1 MAGPQLRNRSSKKGA
16 HGSLFSV
23 FPVLVLLVSV
33 VAITRSSSP
42 QLLFLHCLLSLAMLL
57 LSEVLSP
64 CRIIASFLQMQLLT
78 LVLSLFVLLTEGE
91 GTVILDAGFV
101 QLTKEGLAR
110 ALLVY
115 TQLHALFWLSR
126 ALLMLW
132 DRKKI
137 VAGLALLFFPLR
149 FFRIDTMAGARLVE
163 RSFVL
168 LPGFLHLV
176 SRSLR
181 SGLPGLARLVFES
194 AGVKAGDVLIV
205 HSNSGR
211 NTVAIEMA
219 EIARGKGVRV
229 VALTSVAHSQ
239 SVESRHPKGYR
250 LLDVADLVIDNCG
263 IPGDAVVK
271 LDQFDQRCG
280 ATSTV
285 VGATLMNAAICE
297 AVELL
302 LQRGI
307 VPPVTKSANLDNSD
321 EHNQKIWDHYAG
333 RLIYL

>member
-1 MAGPQLRNRSSKKGA
+1 MAGLKYFDEIMPILQKAMGTQAENVRRLGEWMADAIANDHLIYVFGA
-16 HGSLFSV
+16 GHAGIISEEMCYRAGGLV
-23 FPVLVLLVSV
+23 PVN
-33 VAITRSSSP
+33 AI
-42 QLLFLHCLLSLAMLL
+42 LA
-57 LSEVLSP
+57 P
-64 CRIIASFLQMQLLT
+64 GLT
-78 LVLSLFVLLTEGE
+78 LNTRPLTLE
-91 GTVILDAGFV
+91 
-101 QLTKEGLAR
+101 
-110 ALLVY
+110 
-115 TQLHALFWLSR
+115 TQL
-126 ALLMLW
+126 
-132 DRKKI
+132 
-137 VAGLALLFFPLR
+137 
-149 FFRIDTMAGARLVE
+149 E
-163 RSFVL
+163 R
-168 LPGFLHLV
+168 
-176 SRSLR
+176 
-181 SGLPGLARLVFES
+181 LPGLAKLVFES

-219 EIARGKGVRV
+219 EIARDNGVQV
-229 VALTSVAHSQ
+229 VVLTSVAHSQ

-250 LLDVADLVIDNCG
+250 LMDVADLVIDNCG